1 MKLYL
6 DGYSLVYTAI
16 AILTCFLP
24 LSALTYFFF
33 RRDRSQ
39 LEAKRILRI
48 LEVDEDYRHVYAID
62 QRRPRRVFWSLFWA
76 VSYATGITLVGLM
89 VLFLGETLGFREFPS
104 MQIGNNGIAFPA
116 PGSRVVFG
124 VAFLGAYVWGVQYI
138 FQRYSQNDLVHTI
151 YFSLGIR
158 MIFASLIATLVFN
171 VATGLVDNDVQ
182 TLIANI
188 GPAIAFLI
196 GMFPQRGLRWV
207 SERLPMFASSSHPS
221 VREAPLE
228 MIEGIGGHDGLRLE
242 ELGIETCYDL
252 ATVDFVPLVL
262 STPYSAR
269 QLVDWILQA
278 KLCTCFGEGVIDLR
292 KHGIRLISDLA
303 LLTNEQIEALSR
315 ATVVT
320 ESALLQAREAV
331 RQDQEIKRMQRVGER
346 LSHYTHLGFLEVP
359 EQEMNQSALASDTL
373 PQSEYHSI

>member
-1 MKLYL
+1 MKFYL
-6 DGYSLVYTAI
+6 DGYLLVCTVI

-76 VSYATGITLVGLM
+76 VNYATGITLVGLII
-89 VLFLGETLGFREFPS
+89 LFLGQTLGFGEFPS
-104 MQIGNNGIAFPA
+104 VQIGNNGIIFPA

-292 KHGIRLISDLA
+292 KHGIRLISDLGS
-303 LLTNEQIEALSR
+303 LTNEQIEALSR

-331 RQDQEIKRMQRVGER
+331 RQDGEIKRMQRVGER
-346 LSHYTHLGFLEVP
+346 LSHYTHLGFLEKP
-359 EQEMNQSALASDTL
+359 EQEMNQSTKTSNPL
-373 PQSEYHSI
+373 PQSEHPST

>member
-1 MKLYL
+1 MKFYL
-6 DGYSLVYTAI
+6 DGYLLVCTVI

-76 VSYATGITLVGLM
+76 VNYATGITLVGLII
-89 VLFLGETLGFREFPS
+89 LFLGQTLGFGEFPS
-104 MQIGNNGIAFPA
+104 VQIGNNGIIFPA

-303 LLTNEQIEALSR
+303 SLTNEQIEALSR

-331 RQDQEIKRMQRVGER
+331 RQDGEIKRMQRVGER
-346 LSHYTHLGFLEVP
+346 LSHYTHLGFLEEP
-359 EQEMNQSALASDTL
+359 EQEMNQSALASNPL
-373 PQSEYHSI
+373 PQSEHPST